1 MKIVEINMVSTGST
15 GNIMLNIAKVAREN
29 GHEVITYSTNVFSK
43 KYRKLPPAPY
53 GHKYFGTYLENG
65 VHKVLAMLF
74 GATGQY
80 SYFSTKRL
88 IKDIKKF
95 KPDVINLHNLHNF
108 CFNLPS
114 FFKFVK
120 KNNIR
125 VVWTLHDCWSF
136 TGHCPYFDMIGCDK
150 WKTACYDCPQYNKG
164 YLKTWVDG
172 SKKMYK
178 NKKKWLTGAQ
188 DMTLITPSQWLAN
201 LTRQSYLKEYPVKV
215 INNGID
221 LNIFKPTD
229 SDFKE
234 KYSLQDKKIVLG
246 VAFGWGERK
255 GLDAIVELSKTLP
268 NNYQIVLV
276 GASSGMEKFLPNN
289 VLCILK
295 TNSKE
300 ELAKIYSSADVFINP
315 TREDNFPTVNIE
327 AIACGTPVIT
337 FNTGGSPEIID
348 ETCGIVVEKNDVDG
362 MLNAIIKVCENRP
375 FKKEDCVNR
384 AKNYDM
390 NDKFKEYVELYEDIT
405 HSAQ

>member
-43 KYRKLPPAPY
+43 KYRKLPPPPY
-53 GHKYFGTYLENG
+53 GHKYFGSYLENG
-65 VHKVLAMLF
+65 SHNIFAHIF
-74 GATGQY
+74 GTNGKHSAFATW
-80 SYFSTKRL
+80 RL

-95 KPDVINLHNLHNF
+95 KPDVIHLHNIHNF

-120 KNNIR
+120 KNNIS

-136 TGHCPYFDMIGCDK
+136 TGHCPHFDMIGCDK
-150 WKTACYDCPQYNKG
+150 WKTACHDCPQYNKG

-234 KYSLQDKKIVLG
+234 KYNLSDKKIVLG

-276 GASSGMEKFLPNN
+276 GASSGIEKLLPSN
-289 VLCILK
+289 VLCIFK
-295 TNSKE
+295 TESQA
-300 ELAKIYSSADVFINP
+300 ELAKIYSASDVLINP
-315 TREDNFPTVNIE
+315 TREDTFPTVNIE

-362 MLNAIIKVCENRP
+362 MLNAIIEVCENKP

-390 NDKFKEYVELYEDIT
+390 NDKFKEYVALYEKG
-405 HSAQ
+405 